1 MKKLKKRIH
10 EDSETEEFE
19 IKIEEVEKTMEA
31 KTDDTQ
37 ILKSPE
43 NNDSDIIRDVEL
55 NMIKLQNDIIG
66 INQTMCSM
74 VQSSQ
79 SEIETHKNHLSSALE
94 QGILSQDQRLKH
106 FESVIQNS
114 LERLSLGIEQRFN
127 DQKLYL
133 DNQIKSYDDKINEEL
148 RNQPT
153 MTNRRNYTRQN
164 NTRNHTSPMS
174 IDDTPTTSRKKD
186 GNFLLAL
193 KAFPAEKNLLTILL
207 AKIGYFL
214 SNIA

>member
-1 MKKLKKRIH
+1 MKKLKKLNL
-10 EDSETEEFE
+10 EDLETEKFE
-19 IKIEEVEKTMEA
+19 IKIEEGEKTTET
-31 KTDDTQ
+31 KTYDTQ

-43 NNDSDIIRDVEL
+43 NNESDKIRDVEQ

-79 SEIETHKNHLSSALE
+79 SEIETHKNQLSSALE

-114 LERLSLGIEQRFN
+114 LERLSLGIEQRLN

-148 RNQPT
+148 RN
-153 MTNRRNYTRQN
+153 
-164 NTRNHTSPMS
+164 
-174 IDDTPTTSRKKD
+174 
-186 GNFLLAL
+186 
-193 KAFPAEKNLLTILL
+193 
-207 AKIGYFL
+207 
-214 SNIA
+214 